1 MFHIHYSQLLRYGVA
16 VLNVALALVLMLMLD
31 SWLSM
36 SGTPFLLFFSAV
48 MVSAWYGGLKSGL
61 LATLL
66 SVLLSNYFFLPP
78 VFQLS
83 FDTSNCVRIG
93 LFAIQGLLFSV
104 LSEALKTAE
113 KGADINLRKLKVS
126 EERFRLALSSSDII
140 IFQQDRNLRYQW
152 IHNPQGGDTT
162 LEILGKS
169 DADLFPALVAEK
181 LTAVKERVLKTGIST
196 REEVCLPLC
205 GENHYYDLLIE
216 PLKDADDCI
225 HGVTC
230 VVVNITERQ
239 QAEQE
244 KTKLQTELQ
253 QAVQQKDE
261 SLALLNAWLSTSPV
275 GLAFLD
281 TELRY
286 VYANE
291 ALAATNGVPLS
302 QHFGRTFREV
312 LPDWAEQVE
321 PVFERVMATRQPL
334 VNQEIS
340 GETYPPG
347 VYRYGIVSYYPVCLA
362 DGQLLGVGI
371 TSIDIT
377 QQKQSEQAL
386 RESEAKFRSVVESN
400 MIGIGFWEKDGKITE
415 ANDALLNM
423 LGYSRAELVSG
434 QLNWRNL
441 TPPEYAPL
449 DEQVLIQLENNP
461 FCIPFEKEY
470 IRKDG
475 LRLPVLIGAS
485 HFEGTLQRGA
495 FFVLDIT
502 EQKQAQERLRYIAQI
517 SSILST
523 SLDYEQT
530 LEQIAKISVPQLA
543 DWCSVDIVNE
553 DGSIRRLPIAYA
565 DPSKA
570 ELAAKLQEYLPDSKS
585 AITKVLKTGQSEL
598 ITEISDSLLVANTQS
613 QEHLQL
619 VRQLGMKSA
628 MIVPLIAGGQVLGCI
643 SFVTAQS
650 NRRYHHSDLT
660 LAGDI
665 AYRAALAVENAG
677 LYQDIHQT
685 LVHYAESL
693 SLLDALLAAAPVAVC
708 FLDRQLRY
716 IRINQVFADINGLT
730 IEEHLGRRFQEVLPE
745 MAAELEVQLQRV
757 LETGEPLLNVE
768 ISTQRPGEAESYEHW
783 LGNYYPVNNSMDE
796 TVGIGIILADVTV
809 AKQTEVALRESE
821 ERFRAMFNQAAV
833 GIALVTLDGRFLQVN
848 PALSEI
854 TGYSH
859 DELIQMNFQQI
870 THPDDL
876 EVDRQNAGRVLA
888 QEINGY
894 SVEKRYFRKDGSIVW
909 VNLTSSAVWNSQ
921 GQLKYALGIIE
932 DISERKRIEA
942 SQQFLVEA
950 STLLAA
956 SLDYEITLANVANLA
971 VPTLAD
977 WCIVDVFQE
986 DWSSKQIAIAIADP
1000 TKQDILKKIQQHY
1013 PPKSGTQQLLQQL
1026 KLGISVFYP
1035 ELSNFHLLQ
1044 MAQDEEHLQLLQS
1057 LDIHSLMVI
1066 PVRSRGQLFG
1076 AISFFTAESGRRYQQ
1091 ADLALAEDI
1100 ARRAAT
1106 AIDNARLYQ
1115 ETQQAKQAA
1124 ELSVNRT
1131 VLLQSI
1137 TAALSEALT
1146 PKEVADVVMNQGIAA
1161 LGACAGSVVLLT
1173 QGNTTLK
1180 VLQATGYPESVIDTW
1195 ESFPITAPTPIAET
1209 IRTKKPI
1216 FLENPAA
1223 LRVNYPNLI
1232 DAVALT
1238 GNNAW
1243 ASIPLIAEGKAIGAL
1258 GFSFATALAF
1268 NEEDQRFMLTL
1279 GQQCG
1284 QAIARA
1290 QLYEAEK
1297 TARAQAETANRIK
1310 DEFLAVLSHE
1320 LRTPLNPILGW
1331 SKLLRTRNF
1340 DEATKIRALETI
1352 ERNAKLQT
1360 QLIEDLLDVSRIL
1373 QGKLSLNLHAVDL
1386 KVAIAAAQETVRLAA
1401 EAKSIEIQTVLNDI
1415 GKVLGDGDRLQQIM
1429 WNLLSNAVKFT
1440 PPEGRVEVRL
1450 EEVRE
1455 GDALTWGNGDAL
1467 TQGRGDAL
1475 TQGRGDALTQG
1486 NGDTLTQ
1493 GRGDTGTLSASPRLP
1508 VTASSSPG
1516 YAQIQVID
1524 TGKGISPEFLP
1535 HVFDY
1540 FRQADAKTTR
1550 IFGGLGLGLA
1560 IVRHLVELHGGT
1572 VEADSLGEGQ
1582 GATFTVKLPLLKSA
1596 ELRTSSPE
1604 SSNSELNTEESL
1616 LLGVQILLVDDQE
1629 DVRDFFSFALE
1640 QYGAT
1645 VTPVASAT
1653 EALEA
1658 LAKSKP
1664 DILLSDIGMPLM
1676 DGYMLLR
1683 QVRKLPPEQGGKIP
1697 AIALTAYAGEINHK
1711 QALAAGFQKHLP
1723 KPVEPLDLANAIV
1736 NLIANS

>member
-1 MFHIHYSQLLRYGVA
+1 MLHIHYSQLLRYGIA
-16 VLNVALALVLMLMLD
+16 VLNVTLALVLMLMLNP
-31 SWLSM
+31 WLSM

-61 LATLL
+61 LATFL

-83 FDTSNCVRIG
+83 FDLSNSVRIG
-93 LFAIQGLLFSV
+93 LFALQGLLFSI
-104 LSEALKTAE
+104 LCEALKTA
-113 KGADINLRKLKVS
+113 KRGADLNLQKLKVS
-126 EERFRLALSSSDII
+126 EERFRLALSSSDIM
-140 IFQQDRNLRYQW
+140 IFQHDRNLRYQW
-152 IHNPQGGDTT
+152 IHNPQGGDTA

-169 DADLFPALVAEK
+169 DAELFPASVAEQ
-181 LTAVKERVLKTGIST
+181 LTTIKQRVLKTGLST
-196 REEVCLPLC
+196 REEVCLPAC
-205 GENHYYDLLIE
+205 GENRYYDLLIE
-216 PLKDADDCI
+216 PLKDADNSI
-225 HGVTC
+225 HGITC
-230 VVVNITERQ
+230 VAVNITQRQ
-239 QAEQE
+239 QAQLE
-244 KTKLQTELQ
+244 KTKLQKQLQ
-253 QAVQQKDE
+253 QALQQKDE
-261 SLALLNAWLSTSPV
+261 SLALLNAWVTTSPV
-275 GLAFLD
+275 ALAFLD

-286 VYANE
+286 VHANE
-291 ALAATNGVPLS
+291 ALAAVNGVPLS
-302 QHFGRTFREV
+302 QHIGRTFREV
-312 LPDWAEQVE
+312 LPEWAEQIE
-321 PVFERVMATRQPL
+321 PVFEQVMASKQPL
-334 VNQEIS
+334 LNQEVS

-347 VYRYGIVSYYPVCLA
+347 VYRYGLVSYYPVCLP

-371 TSIDIT
+371 TSINIT
-377 QQKQSEQAL
+377 QQKQSEQTL
-386 RESEAKFRSVVESN
+386 RESEAKFRSIVESN
-400 MIGIGFWEKDGKITE
+400 MIGIGFWEKDGKITD
-415 ANDALLNM
+415 ANDAFLNM

-434 QLNWRNL
+434 KLNWQNL
-441 TPPEYAPL
+441 TPPGYRLL
-449 DEQVLIQLENNP
+449 DEQALIQLQNSP
-461 FCIPFEKEY
+461 SCTPYEKEY

-475 LRLPVLIGAS
+475 SHFPILVGAS
-485 HFEGTLQRGA
+485 QLEGTFERGA

-502 EQKQAQERLRYIAQI
+502 ERKQAEDRLRYIAQV
-517 SSILST
+517 SSVLST
-523 SLDYEQT
+523 SLDYEET

-553 DGSIRRLPIAYA
+553 DGSIRRLAIAHA

-570 ELAAKLQEYLPDSKS
+570 ELARQLQQYTQDDKGIS
-585 AITKVLKTGQSEL
+585 AITKVLQTGQSEL
-598 ITEISDSLLVANTQS
+598 IPEISDSLLVANTQN
-613 QEHLQL
+613 QEHLEL
-619 VRQLGMKSA
+619 VRQLGIKSV
-628 MIVPLIAGGQVLGCI
+628 MIVPLIARGRVLGTI
-643 SFVTAQS
+643 SFVTAES
-650 NRRYHHSDLT
+650 DRRYDRSDLT
-660 LAGDI
+660 LATDV
-665 AYRAALAVENAG
+665 AYRAALAVENAQ
-677 LYQDIHQT
+677 LYRDIHQA

-693 SLLDALLAAAPVAVC
+693 SLLDALLGAAPVAVC
-708 FLDRQLRY
+708 FLDRELRY

-730 IEEHLGRRFQEVLPE
+730 IEEHLGRKFQEVLPE

-757 LETGEPLLNVE
+757 LETGEALLNVQ
-768 ISTQRPGEAESYEHW
+768 ISTHTPGQPENYQHW
-783 LGNYYPVNNSMDE
+783 LGNYYPVNNRMGE
-796 TVGIGIILADVTV
+796 TVGIGMILADVTA

-833 GIALVTLDGRFLQVN
+833 GIALVNLDGQFLQIN
-848 PALSEI
+848 PALCEI

-859 DELIQMNFQQI
+859 EELMQMNFQEI

-876 EVDRQNAGRVLA
+876 EADRENARRVLA
-888 QEINGY
+888 QEEINGY
-894 SVEKRYFRKDGSIVW
+894 SLEKRYIRKDGSIVW
-909 VNLTSSAVWNSQ
+909 TNLTSSAVWDSK

-932 DISERKRIEA
+932 DISERKRVEA
-942 SQQFLVEA
+942 TQQFLVEA

-956 SLDYEITLANVANLA
+956 SLDYEIALANVANLA

-1000 TKQDILKKIQQHY
+1000 TKQNILDQIQRRY
-1013 PPKSGTQQLLQQL
+1013 PPKSGAQHLVQQLQ
-1026 KLGISVFYP
+1026 LGISVFYHK
-1035 ELSNFHLLQ
+1035 LSDSHLLV
-1044 MAQDEEHLQLLQS
+1044 MAQDQEHLELLQS
-1057 LDIHSLMVI
+1057 LGIHSLMVI

-1076 AISFFTAESGRRYQQ
+1076 AISFFTAESGRHYQQ

-1124 ELSVNRT
+1124 ERSVNRT

-1146 PKEVADVVMNQGIAA
+1146 PQEVADVVMNQGIAA

-1180 VLQATGYPESVIDTW
+1180 VVQATGYPKSIIDTLAN
-1195 ESFPITAPTPIAET
+1195 FPITAANQIAET
-1209 IRTKKPI
+1209 VRTKKPI
-1216 FLENPAA
+1216 FYQNLEA
-1223 LRVNYPNLI
+1223 LMANYPDLA
-1232 DAVALT
+1232 DAIVVT

-1243 ASIPLIAEGKAIGAL
+1243 ASVPLITEGKAIGAL
-1258 GFSFATALAF
+1258 GFSFATAQAF
-1268 NEEDQRFMLTL
+1268 NEEDRGFILTL

-1331 SKLLRTRNF
+1331 AKLLRTRKF

-1386 KVAIAAAQETVRLAA
+1386 KVAIAAAQETVLLAA

-1440 PPEGRVEVRL
+1440 PQGGRVEVRL
-1450 EEVRE
+1450 EKI
-1455 GDALTWGNGDAL
+1455 DLD
-1467 TQGRGDAL
+1467 
-1475 TQGRGDALTQG
+1475 
-1486 NGDTLTQ
+1486 
-1493 GRGDTGTLSASPRLP
+1493 
-1508 VTASSSPG
+1508 
-1516 YAQIQVID
+1516 AQIQVID

-1572 VEADSLGEGQ
+1572 VEVNSPGEGQ

-1596 ELRTSSPE
+1596 DLRVPSPE
-1604 SSNSELNTEESL
+1604 PSNLELDTEDSL
-1616 LLGVQILLVDDQE
+1616 LLGVQILLVDDQA

-1645 VTPVASAT
+1645 VTAVASAA

-1658 LAKSKP
+1658 LADSQP

-1683 QVRKLPPEQGGKIP
+1683 QVRKLPPEKGGEIP
-1697 AIALTAYAGEINHK
+1697 AIALTAYAGEINYN

-1723 KPVEPLDLANAIV
+1723 KPVEPMDLANAIV
-1736 NLIANS
+1736 NLIGN

>member
-1 MFHIHYSQLLRYGVA
+1 MLHIPYSQLLRYVIVVLIVA
-16 VLNVALALVLMLMLD
+16 ISWVLMLILHP
-31 SWLSM
+31 WISM
-36 SGTPFLLFFSAV
+36 SVTPFLLFFSAV

-61 LATLL
+61 LATFL
-66 SVLLSNYFFLPP
+66 SALLSNYFFLPP
-78 VFQLS
+78 VYQLS
-83 FDTSNCVRIG
+83 FDLSNCVRIG
-93 LFAIQGLLFSV
+93 LFALQGLFFSI
-104 LSEALKTAE
+104 LCEALKTSKKA
-113 KGADINLRKLKVS
+113 ADVNIQKLKLS
-126 EERFRLALSSSDII
+126 EERFRLALNSSNIMV
-140 IFQQDRNLRYQW
+140 FQQDRNLRYQW
-152 IHNPQGGDTT
+152 IHHRQVGDTA
-162 LEILGKS
+162 LEVLGKS
-169 DADLFPALVAEK
+169 DAELFPASIAEQ
-181 LTAVKERVLKTGIST
+181 LTAIKQKVLKTGVSI
-196 REEVCLPLC
+196 REEMCLPMC
-205 GENHYYDLLIE
+205 GENRYYDLLIE
-216 PLKDADDCI
+216 PLKDADNSI
-225 HGVTC
+225 HGITC
-230 VVVNITERQ
+230 VAVNISQRH
-239 QAEQE
+239 QAELE
-244 KTKLQTELQ
+244 KTRLQKELQ

-275 GLAFLD
+275 ALGFLD

-291 ALAATNGVPLS
+291 ALAAINGVPLD
-302 QHFGRTFREV
+302 QHIGRTLREV
-312 LPDWAEQVE
+312 LPQWAEQIE
-321 PVFERVMATRQPL
+321 LVFAQVMATRQPL
-334 VNQEIS
+334 LNQEVS

-347 VYRYGIVSYYPVCLA
+347 VYRYAIVNYYPVCLA
-362 DGQLLGVGI
+362 DGELLGVGV

-386 RESEAKFRSVVESN
+386 RESEGKFRSIVESN

-434 QLNWRNL
+434 KLNWRNL
-441 TPPEYAPL
+441 TPTEYLPL
-449 DEQVLIQLENNP
+449 DEQALTQFQSSA
-461 FCIPFEKEY
+461 FCTPYEKEY

-475 LRLPVLIGAS
+475 SHLPVLIGGS
-485 HFEGTLQRGA
+485 HFEGAFNRGA

-502 EQKQAQERLRYIAQI
+502 ERKQAEERLRYIAEV
-517 SSILST
+517 SSILSS
-523 SLDYEQT
+523 SLDYEET

-553 DGSIRRLPIAYA
+553 DGSIRRLPIAHA

-570 ELAAKLQEYLPDSKS
+570 ELARKLQEYLPDSKS
-585 AITKVLKTGQSEL
+585 AITKVIQTRQSQL
-598 ITEISDSLLVANTQS
+598 IPEVSDSLLVTNTQNE
-613 QEHLQL
+613 EHLEL
-619 VRQLGMKSA
+619 VRQLGMKSV
-628 MIVPLIAGGQVLGCI
+628 MIVPLIAGGRVLGTI
-643 SFVTAQS
+643 SFVTAES
-650 NRRYHHSDLT
+650 DRLYDRSDLT
-660 LAGDI
+660 LAGDV
-665 AYRAALAVENAG
+665 AYRAALAVENAR
-677 LYQDIHQT
+677 LYQDIHQA
-685 LVHYAESL
+685 LIHYAESL

-708 FLDRQLRY
+708 FLDSQLRY
-716 IRINQVFADINGLT
+716 IRINQVLADINGLT
-730 IEEHLGRRFQEVLPE
+730 IEEHLGRKFQEVLPE
-745 MAAELEVQLQRV
+745 MASELEVQLQQV

-768 ISTQRPGEAESYEHW
+768 ITIHTPGQPENYEYW
-783 LGNYYPVNNSMDE
+783 LGNYYPVNNRMGE
-796 TVGIGIILADVTV
+796 TVGIGMIMADVTA

-833 GIALVTLDGRFLQVN
+833 GITLVNLDGRFLQVN
-848 PALSEI
+848 PALCEI

-859 DELIQMNFQQI
+859 EELMQMNFQEI

-876 EVDRQNAGRVLA
+876 EADRENARRVLA
-888 QEINGY
+888 QEEINGY
-894 SVEKRYFRKDGSIVW
+894 SLEKRYIRKDGSIVW
-909 VNLTSSAVWNSQ
+909 TNLTSSAVWDSK

-932 DISERKRIEA
+932 DISERKRVEA
-942 SQQFLVEA
+942 TQQFLVEA
-950 STLLAA
+950 STILAA
-956 SLDYEITLANVANLA
+956 SLDYEIALANVANLA

-1000 TKQDILKKIQQHY
+1000 TKQDILDQIQRRY
-1013 PPKSGTQQLLQQL
+1013 PPKTGAQQLVEQLQ
-1026 KLGISVFYP
+1026 LGISVFYHK
-1035 ELSNFHLLQ
+1035 LSDSHLLV
-1044 MAQDEEHLQLLQS
+1044 MAQDQEHLKLLQS
-1057 LDIHSLMVI
+1057 LGIHSLMVI

-1076 AISFFTAESGRRYQQ
+1076 AISFFTAESGRHYQQ
-1091 ADLALAEDI
+1091 VDLALAEDI

-1124 ELSVNRT
+1124 ELSVNRI

-1146 PKEVADVVMNQGIAA
+1146 PQEVADVVMNQGIAA

-1173 QGNTTLK
+1173 QGNTSLK
-1180 VLQATGYPESVIDTW
+1180 VVQATGYPKSIIDTW
-1195 ESFPITAPTPIAET
+1195 ANFPITAANQIAET
-1209 IRTKKPI
+1209 VRTKQPI
-1216 FLENPAA
+1216 FCQNLEA
-1223 LRVNYPNLI
+1223 LMAKYPNLA
-1232 DAVALT
+1232 DAVAVT

-1243 ASIPLIAEGKAIGAL
+1243 ASVPLITEGKAIGAL
-1258 GFSFATALAF
+1258 GFSFATTQAF
-1268 NEEDQRFMLTL
+1268 NPEDRGFMLTL

-1297 TARAQAETANRIK
+1297 TARSQAETANRIK

-1331 SKLLRTRNF
+1331 AKLLRTRNF
-1340 DEATKIRALETI
+1340 DEATKVRALETI

-1386 KVAIAAAQETVRLAA
+1386 KIAIAAAQETVRLAA
-1401 EAKSIEIQTVLNDI
+1401 EAKLIEIQTVLNDV

-1440 PPEGRVEVRL
+1440 PSGGRVEVRL
-1450 EEVRE
+1450 EEVTE
-1455 GDALTWGNGDAL
+1455 EDAGT
-1467 TQGRGDAL
+1467 R
-1475 TQGRGDALTQG
+1475 
-1486 NGDTLTQ
+1486 
-1493 GRGDTGTLSASPRLP
+1493 GRGDTGKTFSASEGLP
-1508 VTASSSPG
+1508 LPASSSPG
-1516 YAQIQVID
+1516 YVQIQVID

-1572 VEADSLGEGQ
+1572 VEVDSSGEGQ
-1582 GATFTVKLPLLKSA
+1582 GAIFTVKLPLLKSA
-1596 ELRTSSPE
+1596 ELRVSSPE
-1604 SSNSELNTEESL
+1604 SFDSELNTEDSL
-1616 LLGVQILLVDDQE
+1616 LLGVEILLVDDQA

-1645 VTPVASAT
+1645 VTAVASAA

-1658 LAKSKP
+1658 LAQSKP

-1683 QVRKLPPEQGGKIP
+1683 QVRKLPPEKGGEIP
-1697 AIALTAYAGEINHK
+1697 AIALTAYAGEINYN

-1736 NLIANS
+1736 NLIGNS

>member
-1 MFHIHYSQLLRYGVA
+1 MLHIHYSQLLRYGIV
-16 VLNVALALVLMLMLD
+16 VLTVALALVLMLMLD
-31 SWLSM
+31 PWLGM

-61 LATLL
+61 LATFL

-78 VFQLS
+78 VYQLS
-83 FDTSNCVRIG
+83 FDLSNSVRIG
-93 LFAIQGLLFSV
+93 LFALQGLLFSI
-104 LSEALKTAE
+104 LCEALKTS
-113 KGADINLRKLKVS
+113 KRGADVNLQKLKVS
-126 EERFRLALSSSDII
+126 EERFRLALSSSDIM
-140 IFQQDRNLRYQW
+140 IFQHDRNLRYQW
-152 IHNPQGGDTT
+152 IHNPQGGDTA

-169 DADLFPALVAEK
+169 DAELFPASVAQQ
-181 LTAVKERVLKTGIST
+181 LTAIKQKVLKTGIST
-196 REEVCLPLC
+196 REEVCLPAC
-205 GENHYYDLLIE
+205 GENRYYDLLIE
-216 PLKDADDCI
+216 PLKDADNNI
-225 HGVTC
+225 YGITC
-230 VVVNITERQ
+230 VAVNITQRHQTEL
-239 QAEQE
+239 E
-244 KTKLQTELQ
+244 KTRLQRELQ
-253 QAVQQKDE
+253 QALQQKDE
-261 SLALLNAWLSTSPV
+261 SLALLNAWLTTSPV
-275 GLAFLD
+275 ALAFLD

-291 ALAATNGVPLS
+291 ALAAVNGLPQS
-302 QHFGRTFREV
+302 QHIGRTFREV
-312 LPDWAEQVE
+312 LPQWAEQIE
-321 PVFERVMATRQPL
+321 PVFEQVMATRQPL
-334 VNQEIS
+334 LNQEVS

-347 VYRYGIVSYYPVCLA
+347 VYRYGIVSYYPVCLP

-371 TSIDIT
+371 TSVDIT
-377 QQKQSEQAL
+377 QQKQSEQTL

-400 MIGIGFWEKDGKITE
+400 MIGIGFWEKDGKITD
-415 ANDALLNM
+415 ANDALLDM

-434 QLNWRNL
+434 KLNWQNL
-441 TPPEYAPL
+441 TPAEYLPL
-449 DEQVLIQLENNP
+449 DEQALIQLQNSP
-461 FCIPFEKEY
+461 SCTPYEKEY

-475 LRLPVLIGAS
+475 SHLPILIGAS
-485 HFEGTLQRGA
+485 QFEGNCDRGA

-502 EQKQAQERLRYIAQI
+502 QRKQAEQRLRYIAQV
-517 SSILST
+517 SSVLST
-523 SLDYEQT
+523 SLDYEET

-553 DGSIRRLPIAYA
+553 DGSIRRLPIAHA

-570 ELAAKLQEYLPDSKS
+570 ELAGKLQQYAQDYKGAS
-585 AITKVLKTGQSEL
+585 AITKVLQTGQSQL
-598 ITEISDSLLVANTQS
+598 IPEVPDSLLVANTQNE
-613 QEHLQL
+613 EHLEL
-619 VRQLGMKSA
+619 VRQLGMKSV
-628 MIVPLIAGGQVLGCI
+628 MIVPLIAGGRVLGTI
-643 SFVTAQS
+643 SFVTAES
-650 NRRYHHSDLT
+650 DRRYDRSDLT

-665 AYRAALAVENAG
+665 AYRAALAVENAQ
-677 LYQDIHQT
+677 LYRDIHQA
-685 LVHYAESL
+685 LIHYAESL

-708 FLDRQLRY
+708 FLDRQLQY

-730 IEEHLGRRFQEVLPE
+730 IEEHLGRKFPEVLPE
-745 MAAELEVQLQRV
+745 MAAELEVQLQQV
-757 LETGEPLLNVE
+757 LNTGEPLLNVE
-768 ISTQRPGEAESYEHW
+768 IRTQTPGQPDNYEYW
-783 LGNYYPVNNSMDE
+783 LGNYYPVNNRMGE
-796 TVGIGIILADVTV
+796 TVGIGMIMADVTA

-833 GIALVTLDGRFLQVN
+833 GISLVALDGRFLQVN
-848 PALSEI
+848 PALCEI

-859 DELIQMNFQQI
+859 EELMQMNFQQI

-876 EVDRQNAGRVLA
+876 EADRENARRVLA
-888 QEINGY
+888 QEDINGY
-894 SVEKRYFRKDGSIVW
+894 SLEKRYIRKDGSIVW
-909 VNLTSSAVWNSQ
+909 VNLTSSAVWNNQ

-932 DISERKRIEA
+932 DISERKRVEA
-942 SQQFLVEA
+942 TQQFLVEA

-1000 TKQDILKKIQQHY
+1000 TKQNILDEIQRRY
-1013 PPKSGTQQLLQQL
+1013 PPKSTAQQLVQQL
-1026 KLGISVFYP
+1026 QMGISVFYP
-1035 ELSNFHLLQ
+1035 ELSHSHLLV

-1057 LDIHSLMVI
+1057 LGIHSLMVI

-1076 AISFFTAESGRRYQQ
+1076 AISFFTAESGRHYQQ
-1091 ADLALAEDI
+1091 VDLALAEDI

-1124 ELSVNRT
+1124 ERSVNRT

-1146 PKEVADVVMNQGIAA
+1146 PQQVADVVMNQGIAA

-1173 QGNTTLK
+1173 QGSTTLK
-1180 VLQATGYPESVIDTW
+1180 VVQATGYPQPLTDTW
-1195 ESFPITAPTPIAET
+1195 GSFPITAPNQIAET
-1209 IRTKKPI
+1209 VRTKKPI
-1216 FLENPAA
+1216 FLENVAA
-1223 LRVNYPNLI
+1223 LMANYPNLV

-1258 GFSFATALAF
+1258 GFSFATAQGF
-1268 NEEDQRFMLTL
+1268 NEEDRGFMLTL

-1331 SKLLRTRNF
+1331 AKLLRTRKF
-1340 DEATKIRALETI
+1340 DEATKVRALETI

-1401 EAKSIEIQTVLNDI
+1401 EAKSIEIQTLLSNDV

-1440 PPEGRVEVRL
+1440 PSGGRVEVRL
-1450 EEVRE
+1450 EQV
-1455 GDALTWGNGDAL
+1455 DLD
-1467 TQGRGDAL
+1467 
-1475 TQGRGDALTQG
+1475 
-1486 NGDTLTQ
+1486 
-1493 GRGDTGTLSASPRLP
+1493 
-1508 VTASSSPG
+1508 
-1516 YAQIQVID
+1516 AQIQVID
-1524 TGKGISPEFLP
+1524 TGKGIIPEFLP

-1550 IFGGLGLGLA
+1550 VFGGLGLGLA

-1572 VEADSLGEGQ
+1572 VEADSPGEAQ

-1596 ELRTSSPE
+1596 ELRVPSPE
-1604 SSNSELNTEESL
+1604 SSNLELNSEDSL
-1616 LLGVQILLVDDQE
+1616 LLGVEILLVDDQA

-1640 QYGAT
+1640 EYGAT
-1645 VTPVASAT
+1645 VTAVASAA

-1658 LAKSKP
+1658 LAQSKP
-1664 DILLSDIGMPLM
+1664 DILLSDIGMPFM

-1683 QVRKLPPEQGGKIP
+1683 EVRKLPPEENGQIP
-1697 AIALTAYAGEINHK
+1697 AIALTAYAGEINYN
-1711 QALAAGFQKHLP
+1711 QAIAAGFQKHLP
-1723 KPVEPLDLANAIV
+1723 KPVEPLDLATAIL
-1736 NLIANS
+1736 NLIGNS

>member
-1 MFHIHYSQLLRYGVA
+1 MLHIDYSQLQRYGVA

-31 SWLSM
+31 PWLSM

-48 MVSAWYGGLKSGL
+48 IVSAWYGGLKSGL
-61 LATLL
+61 LATFL

-78 VFQLS
+78 VYQLS
-83 FDTSNCVRIG
+83 FDLSNCVRIG
-93 LFAIQGLLFSV
+93 FFALQGLLFSV
-104 LSEALKTAE
+104 LCEALKTSKRGAE
-113 KGADINLRKLKVS
+113 VNLQKLKIS
-126 EERFRLALSSSDII
+126 EERFRLALSNSDIM
-140 IFQQDRNLRYQW
+140 IFQHDRNLRYQW
-152 IHNPQGGDTT
+152 IHNSQGGDTAP
-162 LEILGKS
+162 EMLGKS
-169 DADLFPALVAEK
+169 DAELFPASIAEQ
-181 LTAVKERVLKTGIST
+181 LTAIKERVLKTGVST

-205 GENHYYDLLIE
+205 GENRYYDLLIE
-216 PLKDADDCI
+216 PLKDADNSI
-225 HGVTC
+225 YGITC
-230 VVVNITERQ
+230 VAVNITQRQ
-239 QAEQE
+239 QAELE
-244 KTKLQTELQ
+244 KTRLQRELQ
-253 QAVQQKDE
+253 QALQQKDE
-261 SLALLNAWLSTSPV
+261 SLALLNAWLSSSPV
-275 GLAFLD
+275 ALAFLD
-281 TELRY
+281 TEFRY

-302 QHFGRTFREV
+302 QHIGRTFQEV
-312 LPDWAEQVE
+312 LPKWAEQIE
-321 PVFERVMATRQPL
+321 PVFEQVMATRQPL
-334 VNQEIS
+334 LNQEIS

-347 VYRYGIVSYYPVCLA
+347 VYRYGIVSYYPVCLP

-377 QQKQSEQAL
+377 QQKQTEQIL

-415 ANDALLNM
+415 ANDALLDM
-423 LGYSRAELVSG
+423 LGYSRAELASG
-434 QLNWRNL
+434 KLNWQNL

-449 DEQVLIQLENNP
+449 DKQVFIQMQNSP
-461 FCIPFEKEY
+461 FCTPYEKEY

-475 LRLPVLIGAS
+475 SRLPILIGGS
-485 HFEGTLQRGA
+485 HFEGTLERGA

-502 EQKQAQERLRYIAQI
+502 ERKQAEERLRYIAEV
-517 SSILST
+517 SSLLST

-553 DGSIRRLPIAYA
+553 DGSIRRLPIAHA

-570 ELAAKLQEYLPDSKS
+570 ELARQLQQYAQDYKGLS
-585 AITKVLKTGQSEL
+585 AVTKVLQTGQSEL
-598 ITEISDSLLVANTQS
+598 IPEVSDSLLVENTQN
-613 QEHLQL
+613 QEYLEL
-619 VRQLGMKSA
+619 LRQLGMKSV
-628 MIVPLIAGGQVLGCI
+628 MIVPLIARGRVLGSI
-643 SFVTAQS
+643 SFITAES
-650 NRRYHHSDLT
+650 GRRYHRSDLT
-660 LAGDI
+660 LATDV
-665 AYRAALAVENAG
+665 AYRAALAVENAQ
-677 LYQDIHQT
+677 LYRDIHQA
-685 LVHYAESL
+685 LIHYAESL

-708 FLDRQLRY
+708 FLDRELRY

-730 IEEHLGRRFQEVLPE
+730 IEEHLGRKFQEVLPE

-757 LETGEPLLNVE
+757 LETGEPVLNVE
-768 ISTQRPGEAESYEHW
+768 ISTHTPKRPESYEHW
-783 LGNYYPVNNSMDE
+783 LGNYYPVNNRMGE
-796 TVGIGIILADVTV
+796 TVGIGIIMADVTA

-821 ERFRAMFNQAAV
+821 ERFRAMFNQAVV
-833 GIALVTLDGRFLQVN
+833 GITLVALDGRFLQVN
-848 PALSEI
+848 PAFCGI

-859 DELIQMNFQQI
+859 EELMQMNFQQI

-876 EVDRQNAGRVLA
+876 EVDIQNSGRVLA

-894 SVEKRYFRKDGSIVW
+894 SLEKRYLCKDGSIVW
-909 VNLTSSAVWNSQ
+909 VNLTSSAVWNSK

-932 DISERKRIEA
+932 DISERKRVEA

-956 SLDYEITLANVANLA
+956 SLDYEVTINNVANLA

-1000 TKQDILKKIQQHY
+1000 TKRDILEKIQRRY
-1013 PPKSGTQQLLQQL
+1013 PPKSGAQQLVEQLQ
-1026 KLGISVFYP
+1026 LGISVFYP
-1035 ELSNFHLLQ
+1035 ELSNSHLLQ
-1044 MAQDEEHLQLLQS
+1044 MAQDKEHLQLLQS
-1057 LDIHSLMVI
+1057 LGIHSLMVI

-1076 AISFFTAESGRRYQQ
+1076 AISFFTAESGRHYQL

-1146 PKEVADVVMNQGIAA
+1146 PKEVADVVMNRGIPA
-1161 LGACAGSVVLLT
+1161 LGAVAGSVVLLT

-1180 VLQATGYPESVIDTW
+1180 VLQATGYPQSVIDTW

-1209 IRTKKPI
+1209 VRTKKPI
-1216 FLENPAA
+1216 FLENMAA
-1223 LRVNYPNLI
+1223 LEANYSNLI
-1232 DAVALT
+1232 DAIALT
-1238 GNNAW
+1238 LNNAW

-1258 GFSFATALAF
+1258 GFSFATAQAF

-1401 EAKSIEIQTVLNDI
+1401 EAKSIQIETVLNDV

-1440 PPEGRVEVRL
+1440 PVQGRVEVRL
-1450 EEVRE
+1450 EEVKE
-1455 GDALTWGNGDAL
+1455 EDAGTRGHKDA
-1467 TQGRGDAL
+1467 GK
-1475 TQGRGDALTQG
+1475 
-1486 NGDTLTQ
+1486 
-1493 GRGDTGTLSASPRLP
+1493 TLSASPRLP

-1516 YAQIQVID
+1516 YVQIQVID

-1572 VEADSLGEGQ
+1572 VEADSPGEGQ
-1582 GATFTVKLPLLKSA
+1582 GATFRVKLPLLKSSDS
-1596 ELRTSSPE
+1596 RVSSPE
-1604 SSNSELNTEESL
+1604 SSDLELDTEESL

-1645 VTPVASAT
+1645 VTTVASAT
-1653 EALEA
+1653 EALET
-1658 LAKSKP
+1658 LAESKP

-1683 QVRKLPPEQGGKIP
+1683 QVRKLPPEQGGEIP
-1697 AIALTAYAGEINHK
+1697 AIALTAYAGEINYN

-1723 KPVEPLDLANAIV
+1723 KPVEPIDLANAIV
-1736 NLIANS
+1736 NLIRNS

>member
-1 MFHIHYSQLLRYGVA
+1 MLHLHYFQLLRYGVA
-16 VLNVALALVLMLMLD
+16 VLNVALAVVLMLMLD
-31 SWLSM
+31 PWLSM
-36 SGTPFLLFFSAV
+36 SKTPFLLFFSAV

-61 LATLL
+61 LATFL
-66 SVLLSNYFFLPP
+66 SVLLSNYFFLSP
-78 VFQLS
+78 VSQLS
-83 FDTSNCVRIG
+83 FDSSNSVRIG

-104 LSEALKTAE
+104 LCEVLKTA
-113 KGADINLRKLKVS
+113 KRNADENLQKLKVS
-126 EERFRLALSSSDII
+126 EERFRLALSSSDIM
-140 IFQQDRNLRYQW
+140 IFQHDRNLRYQW
-152 IHNPQGGDTT
+152 IHNPQAGDTA

-169 DADLFPALVAEK
+169 DAELFPASVAEQ
-181 LTAVKERVLKTGIST
+181 LTAIKATVLKTGVSA
-196 REEVCLPLC
+196 REEVCLPVS
-205 GENHYYDLLIE
+205 GENLYYDLLIE
-216 PLKDADDCI
+216 PLKDADNSI
-225 HGVTC
+225 HGITC
-230 VVVNITERQ
+230 VAVNITQRQ
-239 QAEQE
+239 QTQLE
-244 KTKLQTELQ
+244 KTKLQRELQ

-261 SLALLNAWLSTSPV
+261 SFALLNAWLSTSPV
-275 GLAFLD
+275 ALAFLD

-302 QHFGRTFREV
+302 QHIGRTFREV
-312 LPDWAEQVE
+312 LPEWADQIE

-334 VNQEIS
+334 LNQEIS

-377 QQKQSEQAL
+377 QQKQSEQTL
-386 RESEAKFRSVVESN
+386 REGEAKFRSLVESN

-415 ANDALLNM
+415 ANDALLDM

-434 QLNWRNL
+434 KLNWQNL

-449 DEQVLIQLENNP
+449 DEQVFIQMQNSS
-461 FCIPFEKEY
+461 FCTPYEKEY
-470 IRKDG
+470 ICKDG
-475 LRLPVLIGAS
+475 SRLPILIGGS

-502 EQKQAQERLRYIAQI
+502 ERKQAEERLRYIAQV
-517 SSILST
+517 SSLLST

-553 DGSIRRLPIAYA
+553 DGSIRRLPIAHA

-570 ELAAKLQEYLPDSKS
+570 ELARQLQQYAQDDKGLS
-585 AITKVLKTGQSEL
+585 AVTKVLQTGQSEL
-598 ITEISDSLLVANTQS
+598 IPEVSDSLLVANTQN
-613 QEHLQL
+613 QEHLEL
-619 VRQLGMKSA
+619 LRQLGMKSL
-628 MIVPLIAGGQVLGCI
+628 MIVPLTARGRVLGSI
-643 SFVTAQS
+643 SFVSAQS
-650 NRRYHHSDLT
+650 GRRYDRSDLT
-660 LAGDI
+660 LATDV
-665 AYRAALAVENAG
+665 AHRAALAVENAQ
-677 LYQDIHQT
+677 LYRDIHQA

-708 FLDRQLRY
+708 FLDRDLRY

-730 IEEHLGRRFQEVLPE
+730 IEEHLGRKFQEVLPE

-757 LETGEPLLNVE
+757 LETGEPVLNVE
-768 ISTQRPGEAESYEHW
+768 ISTYIPRQPENYKHW
-783 LGNYYPVNNSMDE
+783 LGNYYPVNNRMGE
-796 TVGIGIILADVTV
+796 TVGIGMILADVTA

-833 GIALVTLDGRFLQVN
+833 GIALVALDGRFLQVN
-848 PALSEI
+848 AALCEI

-859 DELIQMNFQQI
+859 EELIEMNFQQI

-894 SVEKRYFRKDGSIVW
+894 SLEKRYLCKDGSIVW
-909 VNLTSSAVWNSQ
+909 ANLTSSAVWNSK

-932 DISERKRIEA
+932 DISERKRVEA
-942 SQQFLVEA
+942 TQQFLVEA

-956 SLDYEITLANVANLA
+956 SLDYEITITNVANLA

-1000 TKQDILKKIQQHY
+1000 TKQQILEKIQRRY
-1013 PPKSGTQQLLQQL
+1013 PPKSGAQQLVQQL

-1035 ELSNFHLLQ
+1035 ELSNSHLLE

-1057 LDIHSLMVI
+1057 LGIHSLMVI
-1066 PVRSRGQLFG
+1066 PLRSRGQLFG
-1076 AISFFTAESGRRYQQ
+1076 AISFFTAESCRHYQH

-1124 ELSVNRT
+1124 E
-1131 VLLQSI
+1131 
-1137 TAALSEALT
+1137 E
-1146 PKEVADVVMNQGIAA
+1146 
-1161 LGACAGSVVLLT
+1161 
-1173 QGNTTLK
+1173 
-1180 VLQATGYPESVIDTW
+1180 
-1195 ESFPITAPTPIAET
+1195 
-1209 IRTKKPI
+1209 
-1216 FLENPAA
+1216 
-1223 LRVNYPNLI
+1223 
-1232 DAVALT
+1232 
-1238 GNNAW
+1238 
-1243 ASIPLIAEGKAIGAL
+1243 
-1258 GFSFATALAF
+1258 
-1268 NEEDQRFMLTL
+1268 
-1279 GQQCG
+1279 

-1297 TARAQAETANRIK
+1297 TARGQAETANRIK

-1401 EAKSIEIQTVLNDI
+1401 EAKSIQIKTVLNDV

-1440 PPEGRVEVRL
+1440 PAEGRVEVRL
-1450 EEVRE
+1450 EEVRKE
-1455 GDALTWGNGDAL
+1455 DAGT
-1467 TQGRGDAL
+1467 RGH
-1475 TQGRGDALTQG
+1475 
-1486 NGDTLTQ
+1486 
-1493 GRGDTGTLSASPRLP
+1493 GDTGKILSASPRLP

-1572 VEADSLGEGQ
+1572 VEVDSLGEGQ
-1582 GATFTVKLPLLKSA
+1582 GATFTVKLPLLKSSD
-1596 ELRTSSPE
+1596 LRVSSPE
-1604 SSNSELNTEESL
+1604 PSDLELDSEESL

-1645 VTPVASAT
+1645 VTTVASAAQ
-1653 EALEA
+1653 ALEA
-1658 LAKSKP
+1658 LAQSKP

-1683 QVRKLPPEQGGKIP
+1683 QVRKLPPEQGGEIP
-1697 AIALTAYAGEINHK
+1697 AIALTAYAGEINYN

-1736 NLIANS
+1736 NLIGNL